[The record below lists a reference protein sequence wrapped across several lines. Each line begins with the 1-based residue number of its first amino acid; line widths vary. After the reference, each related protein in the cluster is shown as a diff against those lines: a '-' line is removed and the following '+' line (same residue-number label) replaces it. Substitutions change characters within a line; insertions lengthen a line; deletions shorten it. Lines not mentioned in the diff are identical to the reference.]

1 MQITVTPPGL
11 PEESVV
17 LTARVLDT
25 ENLCGICGQRQATW
39 YDDPATVTAMDTSAS
54 PLASP
59 DVCDECLSLLLEQG
73 LLAVVNVDSSS
84 F

>member
-11 PEESVV
+11 PEPSVV

-25 ENLCGICGQRQATW
+25 ENPCGICEQRQATW
-39 YDDPATVTAMDTSAS
+39 FDDPATVTAMDTSAS

-59 DVCDECLSLLLEQG
+59 DVCDECLNRLLEQG
-73 LLAVVNVDSSS
+73 QLEVVNVDTAS